1 MNKFRILLSLIVA
14 ATAGLFA
21 WRHQSLRQLKTE
33 REQLVQ
39 QSEEVS
45 NLQKTIAQT
54 RTGPGSPTNAG
65 LSAAERSELLRLRGQ
80 VGPLRQELAQATNEL
95 ANLSRPTRAT
105 SSDATEEPVVSKAE
119 AMQKMSAG
127 RQWIIALIMYAQDH
141 QQQLPGTLVE
151 AAPFA
156 GTNKLDGAE
165 FEFVRTNLDLTS
177 IKSPATTIVLRET
190 KSWKSYNG
198 KWNRAYAFADGH
210 VENAV
215 TDTNDFTDWEAK
227 HQPVEDQNV
236 R

>member
-1 MNKFRILLSLIVA
+1 
-14 ATAGLFA
+14 
-21 WRHQSLRQLKTE
+21 
-33 REQLVQ
+33 
-39 QSEEVS
+39 
-45 NLQKTIAQT
+45 
-54 RTGPGSPTNAG
+54 
-65 LSAAERSELLRLRGQ
+65 
-80 VGPLRQELAQATNEL
+80 
-95 ANLSRPTRAT
+95 
-105 SSDATEEPVVSKAE
+105 
-119 AMQKMSAG
+119 MQKMSAG
-127 RQWIIALIMYAQDH
+127 RQWMLALILYAQDH
-141 QQQLPGTLVE
+141 QQQLPGTLAE

-215 TDTNDFTDWEAK
+215 VDTNDFTDWEAK
-227 HQPVEDQNV
+227 HQPPEDQSV